1 MPSPLHPEAP
11 EARLNSRPPIEIG
24 RAFSHFE
31 TGRVSAFAAES
42 HYCLEGTDS
51 QEIVQPGSIVES
63 FDVTKRAPESARNLF
78 RLLLAC
84 ASRMLE

>member
-11 EARLNSRPPIEIG
+11 EPRLNSRPPIEIG

-63 FDVTKRAPESARNLF
+63 PASTSRSEPLRA
-78 RLLLAC
+78 
-84 ASRMLE
+84 LETFFGYY